1 MSYFKLLG
9 LSKEP
14 FSTNPDPYFLYMSRE
29 YDLALTNILIQL
41 RLKRGLSVVLGDV
54 GTGKTSLSRKIVQEL
69 HKRED
74 FIFHVVLNPIFEDEK
89 EFLHYLTKNFQ
100 GTYLPN
106 LNQIR
111 VSELRDRFEKFL
123 FQKNIAE
130 NKTVILIIDEAQ
142 KLSLETLE
150 SLRILLN
157 YETNDFKLIQ
167 IVLLGQLELFSKI
180 SQIPN
185 FYDRIDFKFSLN
197 PLGFKETKD
206 MIEFRIRQADYKKAN
221 YLFLDEAI
229 NEIYHYSKG
238 YPRIIIRIAHKCLR
252 SLIFS
257 RNKTVVDRHI
267 ANEVIDKDSGN
278 KWKKTTIAQKKSF

>member
-1 MSYFKLLG
+1 VSYYKLLG
-9 LSKEP
+9 FSKEP

-74 FIFHVVLNPIFEDEK
+74 FIAHVVLNPIFEDEK
-89 EFLHYLTKNFQ
+89 EFLYYLTKNLQ
-100 GTYLPN
+100 DADLPN
-106 LNQIR
+106 LDQIR

-123 FQKNIAE
+123 FQKNTIE

-142 KLSLETLE
+142 KLSMETLE

-167 IVLLGQLELFSKI
+167 IVMLGQLELFSEI
-180 SQIPN
+180 SQIQN

-197 PLGFKETKD
+197 PLGFKETKE
-206 MIEFRIRQADYKKAN
+206 MIEFRIRQAGYGKAN

-238 YPRIIIRIAHKCLR
+238 YPRTIIRIAHKCLR
-252 SLIFS
+252 SLIFNRS
-257 RNKTVVDRHI
+257 KTVVDRQV
-267 ANEVIDKDSGN
+267 ASEVIDKDSGN
-278 KWKKTTIAQKKSF
+278 KWKKITIAQKKNF